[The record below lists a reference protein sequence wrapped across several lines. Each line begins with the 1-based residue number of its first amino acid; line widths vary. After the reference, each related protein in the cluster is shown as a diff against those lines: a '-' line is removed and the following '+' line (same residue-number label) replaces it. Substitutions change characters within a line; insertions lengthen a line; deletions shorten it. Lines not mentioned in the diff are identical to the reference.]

1 MLDDKKPEEKLISI
15 ALLFCT
21 LLIFILYLLNYSE
34 LSAKSNLGLN
44 ETARKYKSLNLLS
57 NPSIKHAKVN
67 SAQASSSL
75 QKMIAS
81 KPKSML
87 EDSRQ
92 LNIRPSILWQPPNSH
107 YVFYEMDKSLSQER
121 EEKVLEHLTQ
131 IELRRNPRLKR
142 AFKVYN
148 AASLKQF
155 FYLVGGFFNNNAQIS
170 NSRGA
175 YEYISKFRQEQLKL
189 IKEYLSFF
197 SSDLNFKNIEAAHE
211 KEIIETIS
219 KKYGFQTLNYI
230 NHLYSRF
237 PYYYE
242 SKNKHS
248 LSSLD
253 EDLEGDESIEN
264 QSIFRNHSAELCL
277 SYGRI
282 LLISLDSLKIR
293 TLLVGDESL
302 VKVYK
307 LNTSVL
313 AVQALGEKGAAEL
326 IINTKQG
333 LLRFN
338 LNIGKSHSADFSL
351 LEKNRSH
358 QPEINENAENG
369 VVQRSQSYKLKV
381 LSNSVVSENS
391 LITVKLNSRIKGSI
405 IASNAALLEL
415 KHIVNSQDDQF
426 LRIFLLKIKNT
437 VGITDIVVPAEKVVY
452 KFTLE
457 VNKAD
462 ALRSEIDEIILD

>member
-1 MLDDKKPEEKLISI
+1 MLDNKKPEEKLISL

-34 LSAKSNLGLN
+34 LSAKSNPGLN
-44 ETARKYKSLNLLS
+44 GTAPKPKSLNLLS
-57 NPSIKHAKVN
+57 SPSTRQTK
-67 SAQASSSL
+67 AQASDSP
-75 QKMIAS
+75 QKMITS

-92 LNIRPSILWQPPNSH
+92 LNIKPSILWQPPNAR
-107 YVFYEMDKSLSQER
+107 YVLYEMNKSLSQER

-142 AFKVYN
+142 AFKVHN

-155 FYLVGGFFNNNAQIS
+155 FYLIGGFFNNNAQIS

-175 YEYISKFRQEQLKL
+175 YEYISKIRQEQLKL
-189 IKEYLSFF
+189 VKEYLSFF
-197 SSDLNFKNIEAAHE
+197 SSDLNFRNIEATHE
-211 KEIIETIS
+211 KEVIETIS
-219 KKYGFQTLNYI
+219 KKYSFQTLNYI

-242 SKNKHS
+242 TQSSKATKS
-248 LSSLD
+248 P
-253 EDLEGDESIEN
+253 EN
-264 QSIFRNHSAELCL
+264 FSNISTLKNHSPELYL

-282 LLISLDSLKIR
+282 LLISLDSLKIG
-293 TLLVGDESL
+293 TFLVSDESL

-333 LLRFN
+333 LVHFN

-351 LEKNRSH
+351 VERNISQ
-358 QPEINENAENG
+358 QPEINT
-369 VVQRSQSYKLKV
+369 V
-381 LSNSVVSENS
+381 SVNS
-391 LITVKLNSRIKGSI
+391 LITIKLNSRIKGSVL
-405 IASNAALLEL
+405 ASNSALLEL
-415 KHIVNSQDDQF
+415 KHLVNSQDDQF

-437 VGITDIVVPAEKVVY
+437 VGITDIVVPAEKVIY

-457 VNKAD
+457 VNKAA
-462 ALRSEIDEIILD
+462 ALRSEIDEIFLD

>member
-1 MLDDKKPEEKLISI
+1 MFDNKKPEEKLISL

-34 LSAKSNLGLN
+34 LSAKSNPGLN
-44 ETARKYKSLNLLS
+44 GTTRKPKSLNLLS
-57 NPSIKHAKVN
+57 NPSIKQTKIN
-67 SAQASSSL
+67 STQASDSP
-75 QKMIAS
+75 QKMISS

-92 LNIRPSILWQPPNSH
+92 LNIKPSILWQPPNAR
-107 YVFYEMDKSLSQER
+107 YVLYEMNKSLNQER

-131 IELRRNPRLKR
+131 MELRRNPRLKR

-155 FYLVGGFFNNNAQIS
+155 FYLIGGFFNNNAQIS

-175 YEYISKFRQEQLKL
+175 YEYISKIRQEQLKL
-189 IKEYLSFF
+189 VKEYLSFF
-197 SSDLNFKNIEAAHE
+197 SSDLNFKNIDTAHE
-211 KEIIETIS
+211 KEVIETIS
-219 KKYGFQTLNYI
+219 KKYSFQTLNYI

-242 SKNKHS
+242 TQNNHS
-248 LSSLD
+248 PP
-253 EDLEGDESIEN
+253 
-264 QSIFRNHSAELCL
+264 QSIPRNHSPELYL

-282 LLISLDSLKIR
+282 LLISLDSLKIG
-293 TLLVGDESL
+293 TFLISDESL

-307 LNTSVL
+307 LNKSVL
-313 AVQALGEKGAAEL
+313 AVQALGEKGTAEL

-333 LLRFN
+333 LVHFN
-338 LNIGKSHSADFSL
+338 LNIGKSHSADFRL
-351 LEKNRSH
+351 LERNISEEAK
-358 QPEINENAENG
+358 INT
-369 VVQRSQSYKLKV
+369 V
-381 LSNSVVSENS
+381 SVNS
-391 LITVKLNSRIKGSI
+391 LITIKLNSRIKGPVL
-405 IASNAALLEL
+405 ASNSALLEL
-415 KHIVNSQDDQF
+415 KHLVNSQDDQF

-437 VGITDIVVPAEKVVY
+437 VGITDIVVPAEKMIY

-457 VNKAD
+457 VDKAA
-462 ALRSEIDEIILD
+462 ALRSEIDEIFLD

>member
-1 MLDDKKPEEKLISI
+1 MLDNKKPEEKLISL

-44 ETARKYKSLNLLS
+44 GTARKPKSLNLLS
-57 NPSIKHAKVN
+57 NPSIRQTKVN
-67 SAQASSSL
+67 SAQANDSR
-75 QKMIAS
+75 QKMITG

-92 LNIRPSILWQPPNSH
+92 LNIKPSILWQPPNAR
-107 YVFYEMDKSLSQER
+107 YVLYEMNKSLSQER

-131 IELRRNPRLKR
+131 IELRRNPHLKK

-155 FYLVGGFFNNNAQIS
+155 FYLIGGIFNNHAQIS
-170 NSRGA
+170 NSKGA

-189 IKEYLSFF
+189 VKEYLSFF

-211 KEIIETIS
+211 KEVIESIS
-219 KKYGFQTLNYI
+219 KKYSLQTLNYI

-242 SKNKHS
+242 SKNKRS

-253 EDLEGDESIEN
+253 EDFEGGENVEN
-264 QSIFRNHSAELCL
+264 QSIFRNHSPELCL

-293 TLLVGDESL
+293 TLLVSDESL

-333 LLRFN
+333 LIRFN

-351 LEKNRSH
+351 LEKNKSYE
-358 QPEINENAENG
+358 PEIKESTETRIMSRP
-369 VVQRSQSYKLKV
+369 QFYKLKV
-381 LSNSVVSENS
+381 LSNTAVSENS
-391 LITVKLNSRIKGSI
+391 LITIKLNSRIEGPVL
-405 IASNAALLEL
+405 ASNSALVEL
-415 KHIVNSQDDQF
+415 KHLVNSQDDQF

-437 VGITDIVVPAEKVVY
+437 AGITDIVVPAEKTVY

-457 VNKAD
+457 VNKAA
-462 ALRSEIDEIILD
+462 ALRSEIDEILLD

>member
-1 MLDDKKPEEKLISI
+1 MLDNKKPEEKLISL

-21 LLIFILYLLNYSE
+21 LLIFILYLLNSSE
-34 LSAKSNLGLN
+34 LSAKSNPGLN
-44 ETARKYKSLNLLS
+44 GTARKPKSLNLLS
-57 NPSIKHAKVN
+57 NPSIRQTKVN
-67 SAQASSSL
+67 STQASDSR
-75 QKMIAS
+75 QKMITD

-92 LNIRPSILWQPPNSH
+92 LNIKPSILWQPPNAR
-107 YVFYEMDKSLSQER
+107 YVLYEMNKSLSQER

-131 IELRRNPRLKR
+131 IELRRNPRLKK

-155 FYLVGGFFNNNAQIS
+155 FYLIGGFFNNNAQIS

-175 YEYISKFRQEQLKL
+175 YEYISKIRQEQLKL
-189 IKEYLSFF
+189 VKEYLSFF
-197 SSDLNFKNIEAAHE
+197 SSDLNFRNIETAHE

-219 KKYGFQTLNYI
+219 KKYSFQTLNYI

-242 SKNKHS
+242 TQNNHS
-248 LSSLD
+248 PP
-253 EDLEGDESIEN
+253 
-264 QSIFRNHSAELCL
+264 QSIPRNHSSELSL

-282 LLISLDSLKIR
+282 LLISLDSLKIG
-293 TLLVGDESL
+293 TFLISDESL

-307 LNTSVL
+307 LNKSVL
-313 AVQALGEKGAAEL
+313 AVQALGEKGTAEL

-333 LLRFN
+333 LVHFN

-351 LEKNRSH
+351 MERNRSY
-358 QPEINENAENG
+358 QPEINENAEIG
-369 VVQRSQSYKLKV
+369 VRQQCHKLKI
-381 LSNSVVSENS
+381 LPSSTVSMNS
-391 LITVKLNSRIKGSI
+391 LITIKLNSRIEGSVL
-405 IASNAALLEL
+405 ASNSTLLEL
-415 KHIVNSQDDQF
+415 KHLVNSQDDQF

-437 VGITDIVVPAEKVVY
+437 VGITDIIVPAEKVIY

-457 VNKAD
+457 VNKAA
-462 ALRSEIDEIILD
+462 ALRSEIDEIFLD

>member
-1 MLDDKKPEEKLISI
+1 MLDNKKPEEKLISL

-34 LSAKSNLGLN
+34 LSAKSNPGLN
-44 ETARKYKSLNLLS
+44 GTAPKPKSLNLLS
-57 NPSIKHAKVN
+57 SPSTRQTK
-67 SAQASSSL
+67 AQASDSP
-75 QKMIAS
+75 QKMISS

-92 LNIRPSILWQPPNSH
+92 LNIKPSILWQPPNAR
-107 YVFYEMDKSLSQER
+107 YVLYEMNKSLNQER

-131 IELRRNPRLKR
+131 MELRRNPRLKR

-155 FYLVGGFFNNNAQIS
+155 FYLIGGFFNNNAQIS

-175 YEYISKFRQEQLKL
+175 YEYISKIRQEQLKL
-189 IKEYLSFF
+189 VKEYLSFF
-197 SSDLNFKNIEAAHE
+197 SSDLNFRNIEATHE

-219 KKYGFQTLNYI
+219 KKYSFQTLNYI

-242 SKNKHS
+242 TQSSKATKS
-248 LSSLD
+248 P
-253 EDLEGDESIEN
+253 EN
-264 QSIFRNHSAELCL
+264 FSNISTLKNHSPELYL

-282 LLISLDSLKIR
+282 LLISLDSLKIG
-293 TLLVGDESL
+293 TFLISDESL

-307 LNTSVL
+307 LNKSVL
-313 AVQALGEKGAAEL
+313 AVQALGEKGTAEL

-333 LLRFN
+333 LVHFN

-351 LEKNRSH
+351 VERNISQ
-358 QPEINENAENG
+358 QPEINT
-369 VVQRSQSYKLKV
+369 V
-381 LSNSVVSENS
+381 SVNS
-391 LITVKLNSRIKGSI
+391 LITIKLNSRIKGSVL
-405 IASNAALLEL
+405 ASNSALLEL
-415 KHIVNSQDDQF
+415 KHLVNSQDNQF

-437 VGITDIVVPAEKVVY
+437 VGITDIVVPAEKVIY

-457 VNKAD
+457 VNKAA
-462 ALRSEIDEIILD
+462 ALRSEIDEIFLD

>member
-1 MLDDKKPEEKLISI
+1 MLDDKKPEEKLISL

-44 ETARKYKSLNLLS
+44 ETAPKHKSLNLLS
-57 NPSIKHAKVN
+57 NPNIRQTKIN
-67 SAQASSSL
+67 STQASGSPE
-75 QKMIAS
+75 KMITG
-81 KPKSML
+81 KLKSTL
-87 EDSRQ
+87 ENSRQ
-92 LNIRPSILWQPPNSH
+92 LNIKPSILWQAPNAR
-107 YVFYEMDKSLSQER
+107 YVLYEMDKSLSQER

-155 FYLVGGFFNNNAQIS
+155 FYLISGFFNNNAQIS

-175 YEYISKFRQEQLKL
+175 YEYISKFRQEQLRL
-189 IKEYLSFF
+189 LKEYLGFF

-242 SKNKHS
+242 TKNKRS
-248 LSSLD
+248 VS
-253 EDLEGDESIEN
+253 
-264 QSIFRNHSAELCL
+264 QSIFRNHSPELYL
-277 SYGRI
+277 SHGRI

-293 TLLVGDESL
+293 TFLVSDESL

-338 LNIGKSHSADFSL
+338 LNIGKAHSADFSL
-351 LEKNRSH
+351 LEKNRSY
-358 QPEINENAENG
+358 QAEDNENAENG
-369 VVQRSQSYKLKV
+369 VVQRSQSYKLKI

-405 IASNAALLEL
+405 VASNAALLEL

>member
-1 MLDDKKPEEKLISI
+1 MLDNKKPEEKLISL

-34 LSAKSNLGLN
+34 LSAKSNPGLN
-44 ETARKYKSLNLLS
+44 GTAPKPKSLNLLS
-57 NPSIKHAKVN
+57 SPSTRQTK
-67 SAQASSSL
+67 AQASDSP
-75 QKMIAS
+75 QKMITS

-92 LNIRPSILWQPPNSH
+92 LNIKPSILWQPPNAR
-107 YVFYEMDKSLSQER
+107 YVLYEMNKSLSQER

-142 AFKVYN
+142 AFKVHN

-155 FYLVGGFFNNNAQIS
+155 FYLIGGFFNNNAQIS

-175 YEYISKFRQEQLKL
+175 YEYISKIRQEQLKL
-189 IKEYLSFF
+189 VKEYLSFF
-197 SSDLNFKNIEAAHE
+197 SSDLNFRNIEATHE

-219 KKYGFQTLNYI
+219 KKYSFQTLNYI

-242 SKNKHS
+242 TQSSKATKS
-248 LSSLD
+248 P
-253 EDLEGDESIEN
+253 EN
-264 QSIFRNHSAELCL
+264 FSNISTLKNHSPELYL

-282 LLISLDSLKIR
+282 LLISLDSLKIG
-293 TLLVGDESL
+293 TFLISDESL

-307 LNTSVL
+307 LNKSVL
-313 AVQALGEKGAAEL
+313 AVQALGEKGTAEL

-333 LLRFN
+333 LVHFN

-351 LEKNRSH
+351 VERNISQ
-358 QPEINENAENG
+358 QPEINT
-369 VVQRSQSYKLKV
+369 V
-381 LSNSVVSENS
+381 SVNS
-391 LITVKLNSRIKGSI
+391 LITIKLNSRIKGSVL
-405 IASNAALLEL
+405 ASNSALLEL
-415 KHIVNSQDDQF
+415 KHLVNSQDDQF

-437 VGITDIVVPAEKVVY
+437 VGITDIIVPAEKVVY

-457 VNKAD
+457 VNKAA
-462 ALRSEIDEIILD
+462 ALRSEIDEIFLD

>member
-1 MLDDKKPEEKLISI
+1 MLNDKKPEEKLISI

-21 LLIFILYLLNYSE
+21 LLIFLLYLLNYSE
-34 LSAKSNLGLN
+34 LSAKSNPTLN
-44 ETARKYKSLNLLS
+44 ETDHKRKSLNLLS
-57 NPSIKHAKVN
+57 NPSIRQTKVN
-67 SAQASSSL
+67 SSQTNGSPK
-75 QKMIAS
+75 KMISS

-92 LNIRPSILWQPPNSH
+92 LNIKPGILWQAPNAR
-107 YVFYEMDKSLSQER
+107 YVLYEMDKSLSQER
-121 EEKVLEHLTQ
+121 EKKVLEHLTQ
-131 IELRRNPRLKR
+131 IELRRNPHLKR

-148 AASLKQF
+148 ATFLKQF
-155 FYLVGGFFNNNAQIS
+155 FYLVGGFFNNAQIS

-189 IKEYLSFF
+189 LKEYLSFF
-197 SSDLNFKNIEAAHE
+197 SSDLNFKNIEAAHK

-219 KKYGFQTLNYI
+219 KKYGFQALNYI

-242 SKNKHS
+242 SKNKRS
-248 LSSLD
+248 VS
-253 EDLEGDESIEN
+253 
-264 QSIFRNHSAELCL
+264 QSISRNHSPELCL
-277 SYGRI
+277 SHGKI

-293 TLLVGDESL
+293 TLLVSDESL

-313 AVQALGEKGAAEL
+313 AVQALSEKGAAEL
-326 IINTKQG
+326 IINTLEG

-351 LEKNRSH
+351 LGD
-358 QPEINENAENG
+358 NENAENG
-369 VVQRSQSYKLKV
+369 VKPQPQFYKLKV
-381 LSNSVVSENS
+381 LSNTAVSENS

-405 IASNAALLEL
+405 VASNAALLEL

-457 VNKAD
+457 VNKAA
-462 ALRSEIDEIILD
+462 ALRSDIDEIFLD

>member
-1 MLDDKKPEEKLISI
+1 MLDNKKPEEKLISL

-34 LSAKSNLGLN
+34 LSAKSNPGLN
-44 ETARKYKSLNLLS
+44 GTAPKPKSLNLLS
-57 NPSIKHAKVN
+57 SPSTRQTK
-67 SAQASSSL
+67 AQASDSP
-75 QKMIAS
+75 QKMITS

-92 LNIRPSILWQPPNSH
+92 LNIKPSILWQPPNAR
-107 YVFYEMDKSLSQER
+107 YVLYEMNKSLSQER

-142 AFKVYN
+142 AFKVHN

-155 FYLVGGFFNNNAQIS
+155 FYLIGGFFNNNAQIS

-175 YEYISKFRQEQLKL
+175 YEYISKIRQEQLKL
-189 IKEYLSFF
+189 VKEYLSFF
-197 SSDLNFKNIEAAHE
+197 SSDLNFRNIEATHE

-219 KKYGFQTLNYI
+219 KKYSFQTLNYI

-242 SKNKHS
+242 TQSSKATKS
-248 LSSLD
+248 P
-253 EDLEGDESIEN
+253 EN
-264 QSIFRNHSAELCL
+264 FSNISTLKNHSPELYL

-282 LLISLDSLKIR
+282 LLISLDSLKIG
-293 TLLVGDESL
+293 TFLISDESL

-307 LNTSVL
+307 LNKSVL
-313 AVQALGEKGAAEL
+313 AVQALGEKGTAEL

-333 LLRFN
+333 LVHFN

-351 LEKNRSH
+351 VERNISQ
-358 QPEINENAENG
+358 QPEINT
-369 VVQRSQSYKLKV
+369 V
-381 LSNSVVSENS
+381 SVNS
-391 LITVKLNSRIKGSI
+391 LITIKLNSRIKGSVL
-405 IASNAALLEL
+405 ASNSALLEL
-415 KHIVNSQDDQF
+415 KHLVNSQDDQF

-437 VGITDIVVPAEKVVY
+437 VGITDIVVPAEKVIY

-457 VNKAD
+457 VNKAA
-462 ALRSEIDEIILD
+462 ALRSEIDEIFLD